1 MVEDACTTP
10 VAADVDRPGPSAQSA
25 RRSRVVSAAAQEA
38 AVHGYQGLNMRNVA
52 EAAGVSTATI
62 YRYFPSKPHLVVA
75 VLGQWLEDFDTAHTA
90 ELFVV
95 ASPHKRLQQL
105 MRTLFA
111 ELYRQPLFAD
121 AVALAYA
128 LADESA
134 AGEVESVRLH
144 VSEIFAEALGHED
157 FTPDDV
163 AVGTLLCDVWLA
175 GMVGMSQ
182 RRITAADFQRRLNT
196 AFRLVTARTGSRM
209 LGR

>member
-1 MVEDACTTP
+1 M
-10 VAADVDRPGPSAQSA
+10 
-25 RRSRVVSAAAQEA
+25 RS
-38 AVHGYQGLNMRNVA
+38 
-52 EAAGVSTATI
+52 
-62 YRYFPSKPHLVVA
+62 
-75 VLGQWLEDFDTAHTA
+75 
-90 ELFVV
+90 
-95 ASPHKRLQQL
+95 
-105 MRTLFA
+105 
-111 ELYRQPLFAD
+111 
-121 AVALAYA
+121 LAYA

-163 AVGTLLCDVWLA
+163 AVGALLCDVWLA
-175 GMVGMSQ
+175 GMVAMSQ